1 MLKKKKKITETKL
14 ENRPELWPYFPSMSI
29 MFSRFQRDEEN
40 KDTVDNFAHKSKFVT
55 LKELSLRF
63 FFGHATVLCVILVP

>member
-1 MLKKKKKITETKL
+1 MLKKKKLQKLNLKIDL
-14 ENRPELWPYFPSMSI
+14 SYGNIFQI
-29 MFSRFQRDEEN
+29 FSSCDEEN

-63 FFGHATVLCVILVP
+63 FFFFGHATGLCVILVP